1 MSSEGSTVASDDE
14 WETAS
19 GESTEEEP
27 PVDIIGH
34 VPRSG
39 STASDEG
46 TENVDREALQEANNR
61 INEIMSN
68 TNPGK
73 VL

>member
-1 MSSEGSTVASDDE
+1 MD
-14 WETAS
+14 
-19 GESTEEEP
+19 
-27 PVDIIGH
+27 H

-39 STASDEG
+39 SIASDEG